1 MFILF
6 HLVCGLVVGYLL
18 ADRFRDRTLVLPCIF
33 GALLPDLIDKPLGLL
48 VLSGSIGSG
57 RIFSHTLLFLLLLLI
72 AGLAL
77 SSRYRAPGLLAV
89 AVGVAS
95 HQALDLM
102 WEMPETWFYPFLGQF
117 KPIVQEGWFLQK
129 LLLELQNPVEW
140 VSALLLALLLLPL
153 VSSRA
158 AGWMSST
165 LRPLLH
171 PASLL
176 AVPILAAAGLF
187 VLFCGVT
194 SRYTPLTGW
203 SAGYNLVGGLTIL
216 LAGYAA
222 HRFHQQIAGGEA
234 LIGLK

>member
-18 ADRFRDRTLVLPCIF
+18 ADRLRDMTVILPCIF

-48 VLSGSIGSG
+48 LLAGSIGSG
-57 RIFSHTLLFLLLLLI
+57 RIFSHTLLFLLVLLI
-72 AGLAL
+72 PGLFLL
-77 SSRYRAPGLLAV
+77 SRHRAPALFAV

-95 HQALDLM
+95 HQVLDLM

-117 KPIVQEGWFLQK
+117 KPIPLEGWFLQK

-140 VSALLLALLLLPL
+140 ASALLLCLVLLPL

-158 AGWMSST
+158 ARWMSGT

-176 AVPILAAAGLF
+176 AVPLLAAAGLF
-187 VLFCGVT
+187 VLACGVT
-194 SRYTPLTGW
+194 GQYTPLTGW
-203 SAGYNLVGGLTIL
+203 SASYNIVGGFTIL
-216 LAGYAA
+216 LASYAA
-222 HRFHQQIAGGEA
+222 FRFHQHITSEETPV
-234 LIGLK
+234 GLK

>member
-18 ADRFRDRTLVLPCIF
+18 ADRFRDRNLVLPCIF

-77 SSRYRAPGLLAV
+77 RSRYRAPGLLAV
-89 AVGVAS
+89 AAGVAS
-95 HQALDLM
+95 HQVLDLM
-102 WEMPETWFYPFLGQF
+102 WEMPETWCYPFLGPF
-117 KPIVQEGWFLQK
+117 RPIVQEGWFLQK

-158 AGWMSST
+158 AGWMNRT
-165 LRPLLH
+165 LSPLLH
-171 PASLL
+171 PASLM

-194 SRYTPLTGW
+194 GRYTPLTGW

-216 LAGYAA
+216 LASYAA
-222 HRFHQQIAGGEA
+222 HRFHRALTGGETS
-234 LIGLK
+234 IGLK

>member
-18 ADRFRDRTLVLPCIF
+18 ADRFKNMALIVPCIF

-48 VLSGSIGSG
+48 VLSSSIGSG

-72 AGLAL
+72 AGLAIR
-77 SSRYRAPGLLAV
+77 SRYRAPALLAV

-153 VSSRA
+153 LSSRA
-158 AGWMSST
+158 AGWMSRT
-165 LRPLLH
+165 LRPLLN

-176 AVPILAAAGLF
+176 AVPVLAAAGLF
-187 VLFCGVT
+187 VLFCGIT
-194 SRYTPLTGW
+194 GRYTPLTGW

-222 HRFHQQIAGGEA
+222 HRFHRALTGGET